1 MEKSNFNCSF
11 DFLRWN
17 TAGQTL
23 LFQLQ
28 PEERKR
34 QGETL
39 MTEILFYKKKKPKTS
54 QISALGDTCPVEL
67 ASYTQP
73 KVISKT
79 QRNENLYQVR
89 LSLQVIWDTSCCL
102 IACSRPPTCPL
113 EANSFTHTG
122 AWTGW
127 SSSLGQHLWL
137 PLRVA
142 ALILLFCWSPKQGF
156 AGSLGLKPSHE
167 GRSQQSREACSNSTQ
182 IQTTAL

>member
-1 MEKSNFNCSF
+1 
-11 DFLRWN
+11 
-17 TAGQTL
+17 
-23 LFQLQ
+23 
-28 PEERKR
+28 
-34 QGETL
+34 

-113 EANSFTHTG
+113 EANSFTHTHTG
-122 AWTGW
+122 A
-127 SSSLGQHLWL
+127 
-137 PLRVA
+137 
-142 ALILLFCWSPKQGF
+142 
-156 AGSLGLKPSHE
+156 
-167 GRSQQSREACSNSTQ
+167 
-182 IQTTAL
+182 